1 MAISDFRH
9 RAGLPEC
16 AALIVGGGSG
26 NRFGG
31 DKLSILIA
39 GEPLLAWTLLAFEQT
54 EAISSIIVV
63 APSGR
68 EEEFG
73 KIARKAEITKLTAIV
88 AGGSHR
94 HDSVSRGLGALS
106 PGVELVAIHDA
117 ARPLVTPE
125 LIARC
130 LEAALPTG
138 ASAAAAPITDTLHQ
152 ADQEQCAVRT
162 VDRTGLWAMQT
173 PQVFRA
179 APLMR
184 LLEGPEMSRQDK
196 PTDEVSLALTAGWKV
211 PFVENQQPNIK
222 VTWPSDREMAE
233 ALINWR
239 RRSV

>member
-1 MAISDFRH
+1 MAASDLRYQ
-9 RAGLPEC
+9 ADLPTC
-16 AALIVGGGSG
+16 AAIIVGGGSG

-39 GEPLLAWTLLAFEQT
+39 GKPLLAWTLLAFEQT

-63 APSGR
+63 APVGR
-68 EEEFG
+68 EEEFK
-73 KIARKAEITKLTAIV
+73 KISRNEGITKLTAIV
-88 AGGSHR
+88 TGGTHR

-125 LIARC
+125 LITRC

-138 ASAAAAPITDTLHQ
+138 ASAAAGPITDTLHQ

-179 APLMR
+179 APLM
-184 LLEGPEMSRQDK
+184 LLLKEVEMRQQDK
-196 PTDEVSLALTAGWKV
+196 PTDEVSLVLTAGWRV

-233 ALINWR
+233 ALINFR
-239 RRSV
+239 KGSV